1 VRERGTFGI
10 FICTKQFVVLAKNQ
24 ARINRQPDQPL
35 VVIDHPLGGV
45 TADVV
50 EARVKQAVPLV
61 LAEIRKVLRGANED

>member
-1 VRERGTFGI
+1 M
-10 FICTKQFVVLAKNQ
+10 VLAKNQ

-50 EARVKQAVPLV
+50 EARVAQALPLV
-61 LAEIRKVLRGANED
+61 LAEIRNAFRGANED